1 MVIAVKHL
9 GTVTLETE
17 HLTLRKFRI
26 SDIEPFYRNMASDS
40 DAVKFLNWG
49 VHKNTYITKNTLER
63 AIADSEY
70 PESYIWC
77 IELKAIGEAIGSIL
91 VTRLDSK
98 SEKARVGY
106 YIGSRFWGNGYMTE
120 ALSRVIRF
128 LFEEVGLLYIE
139 CEHDV
144 KNVASGKVMQKCGM
158 ELERERRASSVNNSG
173 LCDTAIY
180 GLYYSDYEKLKETA
194 EFKNIYG
201 G

>member
-1 MVIAVKHL
+1 MNHL

-17 HLTLRKFRI
+17 HLILRKFRI
-26 SDIEPFYRNMASDS
+26 SDIEPFYRNMASDP
-40 DAVKFLNWG
+40 DAVRFLNWG
-49 VHKNTYITKNTLER
+49 VHKNTYITKNTIER

-77 IELKAIGEAIGSIL
+77 IELKSIGESIGSIL
-91 VTRLDSK
+91 VTRLDPK

-106 YIGSRFWGNGYMTE
+106 YIGSRFWGFGYMTE

-128 LFEEVGLLYIE
+128 LFEKVGLLYIE

-144 KNVASGKVMQKCGM
+144 KNMASGKVMQKCGM
-158 ELERERRASSVNNSG
+158 ELERTRKAASVNNSG

-180 GLYYSDYEKLKETA
+180 GLYYSDYERLKDKT
-194 EFKNIYG
+194 EFKHIYES
-201 G
+201 